1 MAEHDKTVRID
12 KTYLTEFQT
21 YLTGVLG
28 ELKTKIGKSQPLTG
42 DPNTWLPAL
51 DSALK
56 VTAGGSGF
64 GPAALLNQKLS
75 ALGGSVETQLKWL
88 EKLLTGM
95 IADLGTT
102 IESFE
107 KNETLNNDNVEKF
120 FSYFDDTVTDLK

>member
-1 MAEHDKTVRID
+1 MAEGDKTVRID
-12 KTYLTEFQT
+12 KTYLTGFQT

-28 ELKTKIGKSQPLTG
+28 ELKTKIGKSQPSTG
-42 DPNTWLPAL
+42 DSNTWLPAL
-51 DSALK
+51 DAALK
-56 VTAGGSGF
+56 VTGGGSGF

-88 EKLLTGM
+88 EKLLTDM

-107 KNETLNNDNVEKF
+107 KNETLNNDDVEEF
-120 FSYFDDTVTDLK
+120 FSYFDDTVIDLK